1 MPENRSRFVL
11 LCQQSLALGL
21 VAAVAVP
28 AAQLVTLDIVS
39 PGTANDAPSARP
51 APGAAA
57 EGPESMVATA
67 PVRPTTRD
75 VPLRGV
81 SEAGLAAL
89 GEPSETGGPG
99 GAARLSAADV
109 EPGTRIGDRLAVL
122 SAPQSVEGLST
133 VGVTWGEG
141 TRLPEDAITV
151 SVRTQKDGVWSAWTA
166 APYHE
171 EEGPDPSSAEGG
183 AARPGTDPVYVGAVD
198 DVQIKAVT
206 DDGTAPADMALAV
219 VDPGHAVSESEKPSI
234 DTGAMALSAA
244 GTADT
249 GAVDE
254 DVELSA
260 GVTAAKPTIYSRA
273 QWGADERMRDKSS
286 LHYGKVTAGFVHHT
300 VNANNYTEAQVPSI
314 LRGIYAYHTQSR
326 GWSDVG
332 YNFLVDRFGR
342 IWEGRYGGVDKAV
355 VGAHTSG
362 YNDYAFAMSAIGNF
376 EQVQP
381 SSALLDAY
389 GRLFAWK
396 LGLSGISASAT
407 RQWVGK
413 RYLPA
418 INGHRDVGQT
428 ACPGAY
434 LFAKIPTIRSLAAG
448 YQKATPAPTPTPP
461 PPDMSVPAPNQR
473 DRDTDLL
480 DGPEPEIVVRDRATK
495 EAFVVQTGG
504 TKVAYGAGTAARD
517 IRRFDLV
524 TAAGDLDGDGKDDVL
539 ARGTSS
545 RQTYVLPGDGA
556 GQVGAQGTPLPQFS
570 GADQLLDAGDW
581 NGDGSADVVAR
592 DKASKVLN
600 LYLGNGRGRFAAAKR
615 LATGWSYG
623 TTVGGGDFT
632 GDGRPDLV
640 ARSADGRLVVLP
652 GTGTG
657 AGAVRV
663 VATGWTSL
671 DLLPGLDD
679 LTNDGRPDLV
689 ARVRSSGRTVVYRGD
704 GVGGYLPSPVSAT
717 TADGRTVVG
726 SGRFTGSAAPDL
738 LVRDP
743 ENRLLVL
750 ANNGGT
756 AVGLPFPTGRT
767 LAAAN
772 LVMVAG
778 DWDDDGAADVI
789 TRSGTSGALY
799 LYRGTGKGALGA
811 PVRMASGFADV
822 RLLAAVGDLTGDGRP
837 DLVGQPASG
846 SMRVYPSNGS
856 TGFSA
861 SKVIRSAVSS
871 TVSQQLGIG
880 RWDADPA
887 PDTVLR
893 RTDGRL
899 VLNRGTS
906 AGALTPNSGSLGT
919 VTSGYD
925 WAVAGGDVTGDGRP
939 DLLVREKATG
949 TLWSL
954 PGTRSG
960 LASRRQ
966 VATGLARF
974 DLVG

>member
-39 PGTANDAPSARP
+39 PGTPNDAPSARP
-51 APGAAA
+51 APGAAV
-57 EGPESMVATA
+57 ETESVVATA
-67 PVRPTTRD
+67 PVRPTTRS
-75 VPLRGV
+75 VPLNGV

-89 GEPSETGGPG
+89 GEPTASGAPG
-99 GAARLSAADV
+99 GTARLSAADV
-109 EPGTRIGDRLAVL
+109 EPGTHAGDRLAVL
-122 SAPQSVEGLST
+122 SAPQSVDGLST

-141 TRLPEDAITV
+141 AGLPEDAITV
-151 SVRTQKDGVWSAWTA
+151 SVRTQKNGVWSAWTP

-171 EEGPDPSSAEGG
+171 EEGPDPASAEGG

-198 DVQIKAVT
+198 DVQVKAVT
-206 DDGTAPADMALAV
+206 DDGAAPEDMSLAV
-219 VDPGHAVSESEKPSI
+219 VDPGQAVSESEGPSI

-244 GTADT
+244 GTSTDA
-249 GAVDE
+249 ADE

-260 GVTAAKPTIYSRA
+260 GSTAAKPTIYSRA

-286 LHYGKVTAGFVHHT
+286 LRYAKVTAGFVHHT
-300 VNANNYTEAQVPSI
+300 VNANSYTEAQVPSI

-434 LFAKIPTIRSLAAG
+434 LFAKIPAIRSLAAG
-448 YQKATPAPTPTPP
+448 YQKAKAPTTTPTPP
-461 PPDMSVPAPNQR
+461 PPDMSVPAPSER
-473 DRDTDLL
+473 DRDTNLL
-480 DGPEPEIVVRDRATK
+480 DGAEPEIVVRDRATK

-504 TKVAYGAGTAARD
+504 TPVAYGAGSTARD

-524 TAAGDLDGDGKDDVL
+524 TATGDLDGDGKDDVL

-545 RQTYVLPGDGA
+545 KQAYVLPGDGA
-556 GQVGAQGTPLPQFS
+556 GKVGAQTAPLPQFS

-581 NGDGSADVVAR
+581 NGDGLADVVAR
-592 DKASKVLN
+592 DRASKSLN
-600 LYLGNGRGRFAAAKR
+600 LYLGDGRGRFAAAKR
-615 LATGWSYG
+615 LATAWSYG

-663 VATGWTSL
+663 VSTGWTSL
-671 DLLPGLDD
+671 DLLAGLDD
-679 LTNDGRPDLV
+679 LTNDGRRDLV
-689 ARVRSSGRTVVYRGD
+689 ARVRSSGRTVVYRGN
-704 GVGGYLPSPVSAT
+704 GAGGYLPSPVAAP

-726 SGRFTGSAAPDL
+726 TGRFIGSAAPDL

-743 ENRLLVL
+743 SNRLVTL

-767 LAAAN
+767 LAAAD

-799 LYRGTGKGALGA
+799 LYRGTGKGTLAA

-837 DLVGQPASG
+837 DLVGQPSSG
-846 SMRVYPSNGS
+846 SMRVYPSDGS

-861 SKVIRSAVSS
+861 SKVTRSAVTS
-871 TVSQQLGIG
+871 TVAQQLGIG

-893 RTDGRL
+893 RSGGRL

-906 AGALTPNSGSLGT
+906 AGALTPNSGGLGT

-949 TLWSL
+949 VLWGL
-954 PGTRSG
+954 PGTSSG
-960 LASRRQ
+960 LGTRRQ
-966 VATGLARF
+966 LVTGLSRF
-974 DLVG
+974 DLAG